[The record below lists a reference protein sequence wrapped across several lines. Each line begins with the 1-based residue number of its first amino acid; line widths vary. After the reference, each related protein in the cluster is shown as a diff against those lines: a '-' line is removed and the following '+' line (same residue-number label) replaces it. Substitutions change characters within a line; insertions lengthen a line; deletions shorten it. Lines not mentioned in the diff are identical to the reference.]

1 MEKIKLYL
9 SKKTLPPHTDRRKF
23 DHDFAISTSF
33 HGVHNIVRNPSRIR
47 KVIWLLVV
55 LGSIS
60 LLIWQVYSRLVN
72 YFRWPTT
79 TSMEVQYV
87 EKIEFPAVTFCN
99 LNR

>member
-1 MEKIKLYL
+1 M
-9 SKKTLPPHTDRRKF
+9 
-23 DHDFAISTSF
+23 
-33 HGVHNIVRNPSRIR
+33 
-47 KVIWLLVV
+47 LVV

-60 LLIWQVYSRLVN
+60 LLVWQVYSRLVN

-87 EKIEFPAVTFCN
+87 ERIEFPAVTFCN